1 VSARYT
7 GTAVALHWLVAAL
20 VFGQLALGWWMV
32 DLPKSPPGLRAG
44 WFNFH
49 KSIGLTIGLLM
60 LARLW
65 WRARHRPPAL
75 PESLP
80 RWQVL
85 AARANHALLY
95 ACLLLMPLSGYLGS
109 VFSGYP
115 IKYFGIVLPQWG
127 WASPALKELFSALH
141 FATVCVLMA
150 LIALHVAAA
159 LKHLLIN
166 RDGVFARMWPR
177 TLPAAPM
184 MLPSSPRDPVN

>member
-1 VSARYT
+1 VTGARY
-7 GTAVALHWLVAAL
+7 GGVAIGLHWLVAAL
-20 VFGQLALGWWMV
+20 VLGQLALGWWML

-65 WRARHRPPAL
+65 WRARHRAPAL
-75 PESLP
+75 PASVP

-85 AARANHALLY
+85 AARVNHAGLY

-115 IKYFGIVLPQWG
+115 VKYFGLVLPQWG
-127 WASPALKELFSALH
+127 WASPGLKQFCSAVH
-141 FATVCVLMA
+141 YATVAVLML
-150 LIALHVAAA
+150 LIALHVVAAF
-159 LKHLLIN
+159 KHLLVN

-177 TLPAAPM
+177 PAQPAT
-184 MLPSSPRDPVN
+184 R